1 MAPSFESEPKCRFGG
16 SRRRRRDNLDLIL
29 KESFGR
35 GEISS
40 EKVNFPV
47 QEVVVAV
54 IAMRKKEKRNLIIF
68 VFSLTGSSGT
78 YVPEH
83 RKNDI

>member
-1 MAPSFESEPKCRFGG
+1 MAPSFSSGPKCRFGG
-16 SRRRRRDNLDLIL
+16 SRRRRDNLDVIL

-35 GEISS
+35 EEISS
-40 EKVNFPV
+40 EIVNFTV

-54 IAMRKKEKRNLIIF
+54 IAMRKREKKNLIIF
-68 VFSLTGSSGT
+68 VFSSTGSSGT

-83 RKNDI
+83 HKNDI

>member
-1 MAPSFESEPKCRFGG
+1 M
-16 SRRRRRDNLDLIL
+16 NTLDLIL

-35 GEISS
+35 DEISS
-40 EKVNFPV
+40 EIVNFPV

-54 IAMRKKEKRNLIIF
+54 IAVRKREKKNLIIF
-68 VFSLTGSSGT
+68 VFSSTGSSGT

-83 RKNDI
+83 RRNDI